1 MDCSFIS
8 WNRIAQ
14 NANYPNAVTTWN
26 GFYRWNCNENKMH
39 TYTLL
44 TPKKNARKW
53 TVISEV
59 QRKELPTT
67 STHTLKISMPRLCYY
82 ARFYV
87 RHCMEIAMKLSKP
100 CGWKYLV
107 LRIENF
113 HLLDSNNGKRWMVS
127 ILQKNSFRFI
137 CLIVFNASLF
147 FDVNII
153 LS

>member
-1 MDCSFIS
+1 MHTSGFQFKHFFIYTIESIKINRRTLNIFLYKTCTAFDCIFIS

-113 HLLDSNNGKRWMVS
+113 HLLDT
-127 ILQKNSFRFI
+127 
-137 CLIVFNASLF
+137 
-147 FDVNII
+147 
-153 LS
+153 